1 MKFWVKNLEQKQ
13 LGQFSNLNQHK
24 WKTLG
29 FFSWRYTKDT
39 SYKKFKRV
47 NEQNITDTESK
58 KLKKKRSADEA
69 KTEIVNTIIE
79 QIKEISEDLIE
90 NKDSTDGLEDTI
102 KEIFQQYWMNWKI

>member
-1 MKFWVKNLEQKQ
+1 M
-13 LGQFSNLNQHK
+13 S
-24 WKTLG
+24 
-29 FFSWRYTKDT
+29 
-39 SYKKFKRV
+39 KRI

-102 KEIFQQYWMNWKI
+102 KEIFQQY